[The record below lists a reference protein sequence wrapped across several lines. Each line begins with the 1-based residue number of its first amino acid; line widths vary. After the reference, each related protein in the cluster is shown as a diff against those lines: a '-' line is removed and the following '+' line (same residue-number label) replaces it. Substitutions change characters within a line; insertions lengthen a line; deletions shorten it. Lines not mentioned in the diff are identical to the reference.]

1 MKCTSIPMI
10 IMAGLG
16 AAACMAL
23 FGPVGVIIL
32 GVALY
37 MMNK

>member
-1 MKCTSIPMI
+1 MKCTNVGTI
-10 IMAGLG
+10 IIVGCG

-23 FGPVGVIIL
+23 FGPVGVILL